1 MFEASLMV
9 SSLLATLAVT
19 ASGPGTMNR
28 SLNAMA
34 HLFGE
39 WVEDEH
45 GKCGVQV
52 DVIYE
57 PPQQVGISVEYRRGG
72 RMA

>member
-1 MFEASLMV
+1 MENEFESM
-9 SSLLATLAVT
+9 
-19 ASGPGTMNR
+19 R
-28 SLNAMA
+28 MA

>member
-1 MFEASLMV
+1 MRGTPRDRRADYLLENEFESM
-9 SSLLATLAVT
+9 
-19 ASGPGTMNR
+19 R
-28 SLNAMA
+28 MA